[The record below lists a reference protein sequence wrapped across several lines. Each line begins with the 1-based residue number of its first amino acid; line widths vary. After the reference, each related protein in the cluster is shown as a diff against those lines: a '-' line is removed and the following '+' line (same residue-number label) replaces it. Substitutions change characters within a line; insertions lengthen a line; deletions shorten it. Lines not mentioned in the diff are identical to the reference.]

1 LSDKSDLVAFT
12 GRCASLVQNE
22 TDLLTNWASEL
33 SDLMMIGRAA
43 RCRLAANA
51 ISMGAGSPLW
61 RVQNADTEATDTA
74 ETDVKQPPTPQQI
87 SAQTSCESDYY
98 NRKNLD
104 PSGLSD
110 DAFSRCIT
118 GSRGNAAR
126 SSSLAEST
134 LAFCTAS

>member
-1 LSDKSDLVAFT
+1 MSDKSDLAAFT
-12 GRCASLVQNE
+12 GRCATLVQNE
-22 TDLLTNWASEL
+22 ADLMTNWASEL
-33 SDLMMIGRAA
+33 SDLMMMGRAG

-51 ISMGAGSPLW
+51 ISLGAGSPLW
-61 RVQNADTEATDTA
+61 RVQNADTEASDSA
-74 ETDVKQPPTPQQI
+74 ETDVKRPPTAQQM
-87 SAQTSCESDYY
+87 SVQTSCESDYN

-110 DAFSRCIT
+110 DAFSRCIS
-118 GSRGNAAR
+118 GSRGNASR